1 VQHRD
6 FALGAADGVVDQVQL
21 DLELFALLDLGAVG
35 FQQRVGFGDLGCGR
49 RLSGLA
55 CSAPMGGGVG
65 GHLRAD
71 GPKLGHD
78 LAMHRTDLTA
88 FDNDRLGHWQIVD
101 SGLFNTKTFA
111 AS

>member
-1 VQHRD
+1 M
-6 FALGAADGVVDQVQL
+6 DQVQF
-21 DLELFALLDLGAVG
+21 DLELFALLDLGAIG
-35 FQQRVGFGDLGCGR
+35 FQQRLGFGDLACDR
-49 RLSGLA
+49 RLCDLARSGPL
-55 CSAPMGGGVG
+55 GGGVG

-71 GPKLGHD
+71 GAKFGHD